1 MEKPLKRLI
10 ATACIAWAGC
20 ATAHASTLPDYPF
33 VSTSGKA
40 RVWLKPDVGEIQFE
54 TTTQRLHADAAA
66 EAMDTLSASVLG
78 MLAEHGVADADIDSF
93 EISKKPVELS
103 RPAEDGTLAS
113 AAITRHFRVQM
124 RDLAQ
129 WPQVIAALLAQEGVE
144 SLSVRFDR
152 ADRDEVNTR
161 LSGEAAKDARVHG
174 RLLAEAMGRHLGAAT
189 AISQGALGQLG
200 LNFGL
205 GESGGAPG
213 ADAGRAGRTTSADA
227 PSYAIPN
234 ALSFEQAVNVIFKL
248 K

>member
-1 MEKPLKRLI
+1 
-10 ATACIAWAGC
+10 
-20 ATAHASTLPDYPF
+20 
-33 VSTSGKA
+33 
-40 RVWLKPDVGEIQFE
+40 
-54 TTTQRLHADAAA
+54 
-66 EAMDTLSASVLG
+66 

-93 EISKKPVELS
+93 EISKRPVEMS
-103 RPAEDGTLAS
+103 RPAEDGSLSS
-113 AAITRHFRVQM
+113 AAITRHFRVQV
-124 RDLAQ
+124 RELAQ

-174 RLLAEAMGRHLGAAT
+174 GLLAEAMGRHLGAAT

-205 GESGGAPG
+205 GESGATASTGANRTS
-213 ADAGRAGRTTSADA
+213 RAASADA
-227 PSYAIPN
+227 PGSMSSYAIPN